1 MLQNYLVGFIADE
14 NNDLHSNAEGINI
27 QPLQNLIDWKLPLLG
42 QIMNLK

>member
-14 NNDLHSNAEGINI
+14 KNDLHDQIDGVSVH
-27 QPLQNLIDWKLPLLG
+27 PLQNLIDWKQPLLG